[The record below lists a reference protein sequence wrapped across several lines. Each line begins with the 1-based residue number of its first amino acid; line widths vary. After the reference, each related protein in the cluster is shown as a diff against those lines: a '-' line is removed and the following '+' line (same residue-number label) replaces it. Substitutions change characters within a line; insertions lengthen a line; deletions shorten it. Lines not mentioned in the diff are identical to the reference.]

1 MRQYAGLAVDEA
13 HIANTTPTLN
23 LVIPMWGAQ
32 ATAAMVRH
40 YAGLAVD
47 ETRITGVD
55 RLGLDL
61 VCKKGEQTVRA
72 RLPFSRPADSRKDV
86 KDVIVEM
93 TRAAAPR

>member
-1 MRQYAGLAVDEA
+1 
-13 HIANTTPTLN
+13 
-23 LVIPMWGAQ
+23 
-32 ATAAMVRH
+32 MVRH

-47 ETRITGVD
+47 EARITGVD

-61 VCKKGEQTVRA
+61 VCQKGGQAVRA

>member
-1 MRQYAGLAVDEA
+1 MHFDPNE
-13 HIANTTPTLN
+13 HFMN
-23 LVIPMWGAQ
+23 GAQ

-47 ETRITGVD
+47 EARITGVD

-61 VCKKGEQTVRA
+61 VCKKGGQTVRA